1 MLKTKE
7 IKMLNVNQ
15 NWPDWSVK
23 HAWPLIKDDE
33 RVLIKNE
40 ERMQPYL
47 QKDELSIGIY
57 PGQNFF

>member
-1 MLKTKE
+1 
-7 IKMLNVNQ
+7 MLNVNQ

-33 RVLIKNE
+33 RVLIKDE